1 MLIRVYQCGST
12 AGGFAMSRS
21 RLHLLLLVLALCV
34 IPGVQASAEV
44 FHVTLTNGSVIDT
57 AYQPQQASWDPN
69 MVLLLT
75 ETGNWVGFPKD
86 EIDSIQAEDPA
97 QGFGVRISDKAIA
110 LGLSPND
117 LPVPTENGA
126 QQAADRYY
134 QLVERA
140 LAAAESRQNYSVQ
153 QGVSTEQTQ
162 GIPVGFGNSGYFDG
176 FNGGTFNGLGGGGL
190 GPVAPGAGTGGLGTG
205 TVVPGTVGAPD
216 PLSPPNQ

>member
-1 MLIRVYQCGST
+1 MRLVIAVRT
-12 AGGFAMSRS
+12 AGGFSMSRS
-21 RLHLLLLVLALCV
+21 RIVLSLLVLALCV
-34 IPGVQASAEV
+34 LPAVPAPAEV

-57 AYQPQQASWDPN
+57 AYQPQQSSWDPE

-75 ETGNWVGFPKD
+75 DTGNWVGFHKD

-97 QGFGVRISDKAIA
+97 QGFGVRISDKTIA

-117 LPVPTENGA
+117 LPVPVENGA

-140 LAAAESRQNYSVQ
+140 LAVAERQQSYSIQ

-162 GIPVGFGNSGYFDG
+162 GIPVGFGGGGYFDG
-176 FNGGTFNGLGGGGL
+176 FNGSTFNGLSGSGFGGLGGGG
-190 GPVAPGAGTGGLGTG
+190 GGGTAAPPTPVT
-205 TVVPGTVGAPD
+205 
-216 PLSPPNQ
+216 SPPDRLVPPNPER

>member
-1 MLIRVYQCGST
+1 M
-12 AGGFAMSRS
+12 
-21 RLHLLLLVLALCV
+21 
-34 IPGVQASAEV
+34 
-44 FHVTLTNGSVIDT
+44 TLTNGSVIDT

-75 ETGNWVGFPKD
+75 DTGNWVGFHKD
-86 EIDSIQAEDPA
+86 EIDDIRAEDPA
-97 QGFGVRISDKAIA
+97 QGFGVRISDKTIA

-140 LAAAESRQNYSVQ
+140 LAVAESRQNYSIQ

-162 GIPVGFGNSGYFDG
+162 GIPVGFANSGYFDG
-176 FNGGTFNGLGGGGL
+176 FNGSTFNGLGGGGFGGV
-190 GPVAPGAGTGGLGTG
+190 GPVGGGGGLGTG